1 MLTRIVVATL
11 ALFALSACAGSG
23 MSRREYSQAAAQIEL
38 GMTKREFVAL
48 FPDAEPRGARQ
59 YPNGAVEVFEQVVS
73 EYRFAPSGDPSFDR
87 NRMTGTESRL
97 TWFYFY
103 EGRLVQYGT
112 PDDWPANPDQLIE
125 VRVR

>member
-1 MLTRIVVATL
+1 MRSLLAVLLLVAAL
-11 ALFALSACAGSG
+11 AGCAGAG
-23 MSRREYSQAAAQIEL
+23 MSRRDFAQAAAQIEL
-38 GMTKREFVAL
+38 GMSKGEFVRL
-48 FPDAEPRGARQ
+48 FPEAQPRGARR
-59 YPNGAVEVFEQVVS
+59 YPNGAVEVFELVVS

-103 EGRLVQYGT
+103 GGELVQYGT